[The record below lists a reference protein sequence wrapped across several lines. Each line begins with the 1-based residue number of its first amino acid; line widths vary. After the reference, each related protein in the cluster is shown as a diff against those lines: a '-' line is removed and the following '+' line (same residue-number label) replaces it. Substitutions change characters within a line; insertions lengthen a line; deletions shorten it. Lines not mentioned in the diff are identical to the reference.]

1 MKDES
6 KTFGRP
12 SKYNK
17 EIQLAADYYASE
29 GFLEVGEVVP
39 SAAGLA
45 CYLKISRS
53 TIYEWKDCFQDFSDT
68 LGKID
73 VKQETIT
80 LNGALKGAL
89 NATISK
95 LLLANHG
102 YSDRQE
108 LAHTS
113 PDGSMSPAASQEAV
127 LAALAR
133 KHQD

>member
-17 EIQLAADYYASE
+17 EIQLAADYYASD

-68 LGKID
+68 LGKIE

-80 LNGALKGAL
+80 LNGALRGAL

-108 LAHTS
+108 IDHQS
-113 PDGSMSPAASQEAV
+113 SDRSMTPQSVDKSIAEA
-127 LAALAR
+127 LAAKLVE
-133 KHQD
+133 